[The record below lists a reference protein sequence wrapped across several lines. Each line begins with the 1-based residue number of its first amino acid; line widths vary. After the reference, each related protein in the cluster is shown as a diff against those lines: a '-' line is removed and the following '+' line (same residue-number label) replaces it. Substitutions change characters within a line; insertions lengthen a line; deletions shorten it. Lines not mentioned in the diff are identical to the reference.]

1 MGQKL
6 NRFEFYRFIHQFATQ
21 HKHCLLVFVRE
32 SEVNTDSTQY
42 LDTHGNLRSPI
53 STLDEG

>member
-32 SEVNTDSTQY
+32 SDVNTNSRQY
-42 LDTHGNLRSPI
+42 LDIHGNLGSRI
-53 STLDEG
+53 KHFR

>member
-53 STLDEG
+53 KHFR